1 MKLQVYVIEDAG
13 IEEYSLPLYAPT
25 NVGAKR
31 QFVAQLRILPPS
43 ARGDYNLVHIGQ
55 YDTDLCY
62 HTPSDRMCILN
73 GADETVLESIEEDK
87 NFYNPRIDNLETK
100 NAEVIK

>member
-1 MKLQVYVIEDAG
+1 MKLQVYVIEDVG

-25 NVGAKR
+25 HVGAKR

-62 HTPSDRMCILN
+62 HTPSERTMLFN
-73 GADETVLESIEEDK
+73 GADESVFESIEEDK
-87 NFYNPRIDNLETK
+87 KFYNPRIDNLETK

>member
-13 IEEYSLPLYAPT
+13 IEEFSLPLYAPT
-25 NVGAKR
+25 HVGAKR
-31 QFVAQLRILPPS
+31 QFIAQLRILPPS

-62 HTPSDRMCILN
+62 HTSSERTTLFT
-73 GADETVLESIEEDK
+73 GADESVFESIEEDK
-87 NFYNPRIDNLETK
+87 KFYNPRIDNLETK
-100 NAEVIK
+100 NAEVVK